1 MNTKPTLPVTGSTGS
16 TASRPSIVQ
25 LVIKEKSD
33 LYAAYIPLFKEGGI
47 FIATSRDYK
56 LGDDVYLLLTL
67 PDETQR
73 HPVTGKV
80 AWITPGQAAGNQT
93 QGIGVR
99 FPSDEKSRM
108 LKARIEDALGTQL
121 GSSRPTNTV

>member
-1 MNTKPTLPVTGSTGS
+1 MSTQPAFNSVAG

-25 LVIKEKSD
+25 LVIKDKAE

-47 FIATSRDYK
+47 FISTTRDYK
-56 LGDDVYLLLTL
+56 VGDDVYLLLTL
-67 PDETQR
+67 PEETQR

-80 AWITPGQAAGNQT
+80 AWITPAQAAGSRA

-99 FPSDEKSRM
+99 FPVGEKSRL
-108 LKARIEDALGTQL
+108 LKARIEEALGVQL
-121 GSSRPTNTV
+121 NSSSPTHTI

>member
-1 MNTKPTLPVTGSTGS
+1 MSTKPIPSPAA

-25 LVIKEKSD
+25 LVIKAEAE

-47 FIATSRDYK
+47 FISTTRDYK
-56 LGDDVYLLLTL
+56 LGDDIYLLLTL
-67 PDETQR
+67 PEETQR

-80 AWITPGQAAGNQT
+80 AWITPAHAAGNQT

-108 LKARIEDALGTQL
+108 LKARIEEVLGASL
-121 GSSRPTNTV
+121 ASNRPTKTI

>member
-1 MNTKPTLPVTGSTGS
+1 MSIKPLSSSVT
-16 TASRPSIVQ
+16 AAPRPSIVQ
-25 LVIKEKSD
+25 LAIKEKEE

-47 FIATSRDYK
+47 FISTIRDYK

-80 AWITPGQAAGNQT
+80 AWITPAHAAGNQP
-93 QGIGVR
+93 QGIGLR
-99 FPSDEKSRM
+99 FPYDEKSRL
-108 LKARIEDALGTQL
+108 LKSRIEEILGIQL
-121 GSSRPTNTV
+121 ASNRPTHTI

>member
-1 MNTKPTLPVTGSTGS
+1 MNTKLFSTS
-16 TASRPSIVQ
+16 AVSAAPRPSIVQ

-47 FIATSRDYK
+47 FISTIRDYK

-80 AWITPGQAAGNQT
+80 AWITPAHAAGNQS
-93 QGIGVR
+93 QGIGLR
-99 FPSDEKSRM
+99 FPPDEKSRI
-108 LKARIEDALGTQL
+108 LKARIEEVLGTQL
-121 GSSRPTNTV
+121 GSNRPTNTI

>member
-1 MNTKPTLPVTGSTGS
+1 MSTKSISGPAT

-33 LYAAYIPLFKEGGI
+33 LYAAFIPLFKEGGI
-47 FIATSRDYK
+47 FIITTRDYK
-56 LGDDVYLLLTL
+56 LGDDVYVLLTL

-73 HPVTGKV
+73 HPITGKV
-80 AWITPGQAAGNQT
+80 AWITPPHAAGNQV

-99 FPSDEKSRM
+99 FPADEKSRT
-108 LKARIEDALGTQL
+108 LKAKIEELLGPNV
-121 GSSRPTNTV
+121 GSSRATNTI

>member
-1 MNTKPTLPVTGSTGS
+1 MSTKPLSSSATP
-16 TASRPSIVQ
+16 APRPSIVQ
-25 LVIKEKSD
+25 LVIKEKAE

-47 FIATSRDYK
+47 FISTARDYK

-67 PDETQR
+67 PEETQR

-80 AWITPGQAAGNQT
+80 AWITPAHAAGNQT

-108 LKARIEDALGTQL
+108 LKARIEEALGASL
-121 GSSRPTNTV
+121 ASNRPTNTI

>member
-1 MNTKPTLPVTGSTGS
+1 MSTKPLSSSATP
-16 TASRPSIVQ
+16 APRPSIVQ
-25 LVIKEKSD
+25 LVIKEKAE

-47 FIATSRDYK
+47 FISTARDYK

-67 PDETQR
+67 PEETQR

-80 AWITPGQAAGNQT
+80 AWITPAHAAGNQT

-108 LKARIEDALGTQL
+108 LKARIEEVLGASLT
-121 GSSRPTNTV
+121 SNRSTNTI